1 MTGPATEVQHPDGS
15 LDAERVTGAEA
26 MQLLYALTAD
36 VARRTG
42 TRVLAIKGATL
53 SHHGLRAPRVSADI
67 DVLMHPDDVDTFVA
81 GMEAAGW
88 RQTPEMTGPK
98 MMRFHSVN
106 LLNDHWPMGI
116 DAHVYFPGFLAA
128 SDEVFEELWRRRVPI
143 VQAGREVWATDL
155 ASSASIAALHH
166 LRAPWQPTNMAALDA
181 LTGLAAPQ
189 LTGEAGQD
197 LLDCARATGSVL
209 TLTPFLERLG
219 LTPPAPTHPAE
230 AEQIDDWRLATT
242 SDPRMAWVYRFRSLR
257 PHQWPGFLWH
267 ALMLN
272 DDELR
277 AYHGDQTTTTP
288 LWLLRVRR
296 WRRIVE
302 ALPAMVRRELTR
314 RRTR

>member
-88 RQTPEMTGPK
+88 RRRGDDRPQDDAVPLGQPAQRPLADGDRRPRLLPRLPGRQRRGLRGAVASPGPD
-98 MMRFHSVN
+98 R
-106 LLNDHWPMGI
+106 
-116 DAHVYFPGFLAA
+116 PGRPRGLGH
-128 SDEVFEELWRRRVPI
+128 R
-143 VQAGREVWATDL
+143 L

-197 LLDCARATGSVL
+197 LLDCAR
-209 TLTPFLERLG
+209 R
-219 LTPPAPTHPAE
+219 PA
-230 AEQIDDWRLATT
+230 RC
-242 SDPRMAWVYRFRSLR
+242 
-257 PHQWPGFLWH
+257 
-267 ALMLN
+267 
-272 DDELR
+272 
-277 AYHGDQTTTTP
+277 
-288 LWLLRVRR
+288 
-296 WRRIVE
+296 
-302 ALPAMVRRELTR
+302 
-314 RRTR
+314 